1 MADSQIKLIDYQ
13 CQLINYYVIWGTH
26 ENPNRGEYDVN
37 TEVLHIN
44 NPIKNHARWHKLCFS
59 NLTQLIVRLNFG
71 IKNRTFLCGH
81 FFLFKKWNWFS
92 SSRWFW
98 RYQNFDPIPWEIDL
112 KFLLGFWKCVGD
124 NKTRGCYI
132 LEVTECVYLFT
143 RVIFVCNIRGTYLI
157 FPQPTQFQPP

>member
-59 NLTQLIVRLNFG
+59 NLTQLIVGLNSG
-71 IKNRTFLCGH
+71 IKNRNN
-81 FFLFKKWNWFS
+81 FFCVGVFS
-92 SSRWFW
+92 VLFW
-98 RYQNFDPIPWEIDL
+98 RYQKFDQILWEFFFTSFYL
-112 KFLLGFWKCVGD
+112 CEKFS
-124 NKTRGCYI
+124 RGC
-132 LEVTECVYLFT
+132 
-143 RVIFVCNIRGTYLI
+143 
-157 FPQPTQFQPP
+157 PPTQTPTQTIKGGFAAFSSQEIGSSSVSLEMIFEALHRLSVTLK